1 MSKAR
6 ALLRNYHA
14 LVERAYKG
22 DYDAIIALV
31 DLETAIE
38 RANLTDRQAEA
49 IRLYYIEG
57 YFEDVHEAGDTQTQT
72 ARIIGIDRS
81 SLSKRVSNAEARI
94 NTVLN
99 SWEEGAK

>member
-31 DLETAIE
+31 DLETAI
-38 RANLTDRQAEA
+38 RCASLTERQAEA

-57 YFEDVHEAGDTQTQT
+57 YFEDIYEAGDTQTQT
-72 ARIIGIDRS
+72 ARLMGVGQS
-81 SLSKRVSNAEARI
+81 SLSITLARAERRI
-94 NTVLN
+94 NSVLN